1 MKVLA
6 ISAGTKNGSNDAMAK
21 EALMG
26 AQEQGA
32 EIEFINLFD
41 LDLKACT
48 GCLACMVGKNGLMQ
62 GGNGE
67 CIFKDD
73 MAWLAE
79 KMYEA
84 DGIIW
89 AVPLYESGAPGIIH
103 VVEDKLFGPTH
114 DPGPLTIAKHIAA
127 EKGIEGPDERK
138 FKPKVMSF
146 MGVGGSDWN
155 TRLSAVMNTI
165 AMSPM
170 WTVVDEEI
178 FEWAKSIVVDDE
190 KVARAREIGVNTAK
204 AARDPENAVYV
215 GPEGLCGVCH
225 SRNFYF
231 RSGGVVEC
239 EVCGCRGK
247 IVQSGE
253 DYKFEFE
260 PSQME
265 VVHTKMPG
273 KMKHMDDI
281 YKNEMQLMEDK
292 AKPEYKERREKYA
305 AFISA
310 SKPAKQS

>member
-1 MKVLA
+1 MKILA
-6 ISAGTKNGSNDAMAK
+6 VSAGSKNGSNDAIAK

-26 AQEQGA
+26 AQEEGA

-48 GCLACMVGKNGLMQ
+48 GCLACMVGKDGLMQ

-79 KMYEA
+79 KFYEA

-89 AVPLYESGAPGIIH
+89 AVPLFESGAPGIIH
-103 VVEDKLFGPTH
+103 IVEDKLFGPTH
-114 DPGPLTIAKHIAA
+114 DPGPLTIAKHIAG
-127 EKGIEGPDERK
+127 EKGTAGPDPRK
-138 FKPKVMSF
+138 FVPKVMSF
-146 MGVGGSDWN
+146 MGIGGSDWN
-155 TRLSAVMNTI
+155 TRLSAVMNTV

-170 WTVVDEEI
+170 WKVVDEQI
-178 FEWAKSIVVDDE
+178 FEWAKSIVVQDE
-190 KVARAREIGVNTAK
+190 NVARCREIGRNTAK
-204 AARDPENAVYV
+204 AAADPENAEYV
-215 GPEGLCGVCH
+215 GEPGLCSVCN

-231 RSGGVVEC
+231 RSNGIVEC

-247 IVQSGE
+247 IVPDGE
-253 DYKFEFE
+253 KYIFEFDPE
-260 PSQME
+260 QIPL
-265 VVHTKMPG
+265 VHTKMPG

-292 AKPEYKERREKYA
+292 SKPEYKERKDKYA
-305 AFISA
+305 TFIKG
-310 SKPAKQS
+310 SKPNAS